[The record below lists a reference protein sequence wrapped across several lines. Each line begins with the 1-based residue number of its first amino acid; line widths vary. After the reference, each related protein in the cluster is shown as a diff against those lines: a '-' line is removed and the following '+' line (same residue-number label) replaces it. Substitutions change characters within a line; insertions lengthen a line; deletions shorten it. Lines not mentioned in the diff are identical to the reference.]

1 MVWALEYLYESP
13 FILGEAVYTSINP
26 IVWLIGHP
34 LTQSLGMKVPYIVLA
49 VAIIP

>member
-13 FILGEAVYTSINP
+13 FGEAVYTSINP
-26 IVWLIGHP
+26 IVRLIGHP